1 MLNNYKCGTV
11 KKVNNCDWKRMMF
24 NGQYLKLIHLL
35 FISIIS
41 VESSDQ
47 SVPVIKFKPKTAFA
61 FSGEELDSVNAG
73 FKRFSEFTVCFRYM
87 ARFGSDFFMI
97 ETNQI
102 MMGSNINFGYVI
114 LRPWNGSTINDEYRR
129 ILPFCK
135 PYVSGH
141 WVSQCLRVKL
151 EGKTQ
156 DITFV
161 QDGKE
166 CFHHKFLDGDFEEIY
181 LQENLSINDLLR

>member
-1 MLNNYKCGTV
+1 
-11 KKVNNCDWKRMMF
+11 MMF
-24 NGQYLKLIHLL
+24 NDQHLKLIHLL

-47 SVPVIKFKPKTAFA
+47 SVPVIKFKPKTAFV

-102 MMGSNINFGYVI
+102 FGDVI
-114 LRPWNGSTINDEYRR
+114 LCVEVRNSLEAVFPETNRA
-129 ILPFCK
+129 
-135 PYVSGH
+135 
-141 WVSQCLRVKL
+141 RV
-151 EGKTQ
+151 TA
-156 DITFV
+156 IV
-161 QDGKE
+161 
-166 CFHHKFLDGDFEEIY
+166 
-181 LQENLSINDLLR
+181 